1 MKDVKEYRIFK
12 KNYIDDLQSE
22 VMKHIADGWYLY
34 GSPFNDGLNY
44 CQAMVR

>member
-1 MKDVKEYRIFK
+1 MKDIKQYQIFK
-12 KNYIDDLQSE
+12 KSFVDDLE
-22 VMKHIADGWYLY
+22 VVIMRHIAEGWYLY